1 MNGYDPDANIM
12 MPVGPIEED
21 WYRAGMA
28 AHARAMALRETPAE
42 MFVRVR
48 RSAERVYFV
57 RVRRQRQSTSARMT
71 TSVAA
76 GMVRP
81 LFAALH

>member
-1 MNGYDPDANIM
+1 MNGYDLDANIM

-21 WYRAGMA
+21 WYRAGKA
-28 AHARAMALRETPAE
+28 AHARANALRETPAE

-48 RSAERVYFV
+48 RSAERVYLV
-57 RVRRQRQSTSARMT
+57 T